1 MLPEQH
7 PHNTE
12 WKEIYYFLTQ
22 QEREVKMSY
31 GKTYQKLISI
41 IIGSLI
47 FSLLANQFKNNKS

>member
-31 GKTYQKLISI
+31 GKTYQKLIST
-41 IIGSLI
+41 IIGY
-47 FSLLANQFKNNKS
+47 LLNFLLVSKSVQIQ